1 MLCVAIGHGGL
12 GDPNLFGF
20 TACPPTPGV
29 GLPWWAHH
37 CKAPPICVFGK
48 WVACGGQRQPGLWC
62 FSQPNPQGKLLWQD
76 HPFNDGPPEPLS
88 SPAFA
93 TEYRFDATNKEGGV
107 WKILRWEMQAHF
119 TRQAIEVNGRVQ
131 GASSSVTDMELAKL

>member
-1 MLCVAIGHGGL
+1 MPPHPPRTTTPPDTFPTTTTLSPL
-12 GDPNLFGF
+12 RFG
-20 TACPPTPGV
+20 
-29 GLPWWAHH
+29 
-37 CKAPPICVFGK
+37 
-48 WVACGGQRQPGLWC
+48 
-62 FSQPNPQGKLLWQD
+62 QD